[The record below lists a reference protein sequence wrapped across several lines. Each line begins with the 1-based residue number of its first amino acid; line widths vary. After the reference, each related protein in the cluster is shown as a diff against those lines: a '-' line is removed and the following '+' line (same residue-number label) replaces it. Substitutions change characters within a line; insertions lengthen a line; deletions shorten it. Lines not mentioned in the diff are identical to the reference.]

1 MNANDEKKL
10 ISVLIADDDPGMRLI
25 LRKKIQATDGFFV
38 AGEALSGEEAMTLY
52 EKLNPQVVFLDV
64 DMPGKTGVECA
75 RLIQD
80 QNPAC
85 ILIFATGHEEY
96 MGEAFEVYAF
106 DYLVKPFKLDRLE
119 QTLARIYDRLHRVRE
134 ESSVSSPIPGPSRVA
149 AGRLMLHHRE
159 GVSFIDLDD
168 ILLVQREDRATVI
181 YTVND
186 GRYVL
191 SETLGEIESRLDP
204 SIFFRCHKS
213 YIINL
218 RRIRNITPYGRW
230 TYVVQLEGT
239 QHDAL
244 ITHEKYEELEKKF
257 S

>member
-1 MNANDEKKL
+1 MNDKDL

-38 AGEALSGEEAMTLY
+38 VGEAVTGEEAMTLY
-52 EKLNPQVVFLDV
+52 DKLNPQVVFLDV

-75 RLIQD
+75 HLIQD

-96 MGEAFEVYAF
+96 MGEAFQVYAF

-119 QTLARIYDRLHRVRE
+119 QTLERIEDRLHRTHPEPMPAPRPAE
-134 ESSVSSPIPGPSRVA
+134 PRNA
-149 AGRLMLHHRE
+149 AGRLMLRHKD
-159 GVSFIDLDD
+159 GVTFIDMED

-181 YTVND
+181 YTENN

-191 SETLGEIESRLDP
+191 GETLSETEARLDP
-204 SIFFRCHKS
+204 DIFFRCHKS

-218 RRIRNITPYGRW
+218 KRIRNITPYGRW

-239 QHDAL
+239 DHDAL
-244 ITHEKYEELEKKF
+244 ITHEKYEELERKF
-257 S
+257 G

>member
-1 MNANDEKKL
+1 MSLNDEKKL

-38 AGEALSGEEAMTLY
+38 VGEAVTGEEAMALY
-52 EKLNPQVVFLDV
+52 EKLTPQVVFLDV

-75 RLIQD
+75 HLIQD

-119 QTLARIYDRLHRVRE
+119 QTLSRIYDRLHRVKQ
-134 ESSVSSPIPGPSRVA
+134 ESVAPPIPGPSRVA

-159 GVSFIDLDD
+159 GVSFIDLDS

-181 YTVND
+181 YAEN
-186 GRYVL
+186 GARYVL
-191 SETLGEIESRLDP
+191 SETLSETEARLDP
-204 SIFFRCHKS
+204 EIFFRCHKG

-218 RRIRNITPYGRW
+218 RRIKNITPYGRW

-239 QHDAL
+239 EHDAL

-257 S
+257 G

>member
-1 MNANDEKKL
+1 MNDRDL

-25 LRKKIQATDGFFV
+25 LRKKIQGTDGFFV
-38 AGEALSGEEAMTLY
+38 IGEAVTGDETMTLY
-52 EKLNPQVVFLDV
+52 DKLNPQVVFLDV

-75 RLIQD
+75 HLIQD

-106 DYLVKPFKLDRLE
+106 DYLVKPIKLDRLE
-119 QTLARIYDRLHRVRE
+119 QTLSRIYDRLHRVRLSPLTPSPKPASA
-134 ESSVSSPIPGPSRVA
+134 SS
-149 AGRLMLHHRE
+149 AGRLMLRHKE
-159 GVSFIDLDD
+159 GVTFVSVED
-168 ILLVQREDRATVI
+168 ILLVQREERATVI
-181 YTVND
+181 YTENG

-191 SETLGEIESRLDP
+191 SENLSETEARLDP
-204 SIFFRCHKS
+204 EIFFRCHKS

-218 RRIRNITPYGRW
+218 RHIRNITPYGRW

-239 QHDAL
+239 DHDAL

-257 S
+257 G

>member
-1 MNANDEKKL
+1 MSENHL

-25 LRKKIQATDGFFV
+25 LRKKIGATEGFQV
-38 AGEALSGEEAMTLY
+38 AGEAVTGEDAMALY
-52 EKLNPQVVFLDV
+52 DQLHPQVVFLDV

-106 DYLVKPFKLDRLE
+106 DYLVKPFKLERLE
-119 QTLARIYDRLHRVRE
+119 QTLGRIYDRLHRTKQE
-134 ESSVSSPIPGPSRVA
+134 PLPNPLPAESRTA
-149 AGRLMLHHRE
+149 AGRMMLRHKD
-159 GVSFIDLDD
+159 GVTFINLED
-168 ILLVQREDRATVI
+168 ILLVQREERSTVI
-181 YTVND
+181 YTENN

-191 SETLGEIESRLDP
+191 SETLSDMEGRLDP
-204 SIFFRCHKS
+204 NIFFRCHKS

-218 RRIRNITPYGRW
+218 KRIRNITPYGRW

-239 QHDAL
+239 DHDAL

>member
-1 MNANDEKKL
+1 MSEHANDQL

-25 LRKKIQATDGFFV
+25 LRKKVQATDGFFV
-38 AGEALSGEEAMTLY
+38 AGEAVTGDEAMTLY
-52 EKLNPQVVFLDV
+52 DKLNPQVVFLDV
-64 DMPGKTGVECA
+64 DMPEKSGIECA

-80 QNPAC
+80 KNPAC
-85 ILIFATGHEEY
+85 VLIFATGHEEY

-106 DYLVKPFKLDRLE
+106 DYLVKPFKLERLQ
-119 QTLARIYDRLHRVRE
+119 QTLERIAQRLRRAPA
-134 ESSVSSPIPGPSRVA
+134 SPLPAPRHAEPRNA
-149 AGRLMLHHRE
+149 AGRLMLRHKD
-159 GVSFIDLDD
+159 GVTFIDLSD

-181 YTVND
+181 YTEND

-191 SETLGEIESRLDP
+191 SETLSETEARLDP
-204 SIFFRCHKS
+204 EVFFRCHKS

-239 QHDAL
+239 DHDAL
-244 ITHEKYEELEKKF
+244 ITHEKYEELEKRF
-257 S
+257 G

>member
-1 MNANDEKKL
+1 MSEKDL

-25 LRKKIQATDGFFV
+25 LRKKIQGTDGFFV
-38 AGEALSGEEAMTLY
+38 AGEAVTGDECMALY

-64 DMPGKTGVECA
+64 DMPGKTGIECA

-85 ILIFATGHEEY
+85 VLIFATGHEEY

-106 DYLVKPFKLDRLE
+106 DYLVKPFRLDRLE
-119 QTLARIYDRLHRVRE
+119 QTLERIQSRLRRAPE
-134 ESSVSSPIPGPSRVA
+134 EEMHTPRPADVRVA
-149 AGRLMLHHRE
+149 AGRLMLRHRD
-159 GVSFIDLDD
+159 GVTFVDMQD
-168 ILLVQREDRATVI
+168 ILLVQREERSTVI
-181 YTVND
+181 YTAGS

-191 SETLGEIESRLDP
+191 SETLSETEARLDP
-204 SIFFRCHKS
+204 DIFFRCHKS

-218 RRIRNITPYGRW
+218 RRIKNITPYGRW

-239 QHDAL
+239 DHDAL
-244 ITHEKYEELEKKF
+244 ITHEKYEELEKRF
-257 S
+257 G

>member
-1 MNANDEKKL
+1 MSEQPL

-25 LRKKIQATDGFFV
+25 LRKKIQAADGFFV
-38 AGEALSGEEAMTLY
+38 VGEAASGEETLALY
-52 EKLNPQVVFLDV
+52 EKCGPQVVFLDV
-64 DMPGKTGVECA
+64 DMPGKTGIECA

-106 DYLVKPFKLDRLE
+106 DYLVKPFKMDRLE
-119 QTLARIYDRLHRVRE
+119 QTLGRIRDRLRRAAA
-134 ESSVSSPIPGPSRVA
+134 PSLPAPKPAEPRNA
-149 AGRLMLHHRE
+149 AGRLMLRHRD
-159 GVSFIDLDD
+159 GVTFIDLSE
-168 ILLVQREDRATVI
+168 ILLVQREDRSTVI
-181 YTVND
+181 YTAKD

-191 SETLGEIESRLDP
+191 SETLAETEARLDP
-204 SIFFRCHKS
+204 EIFFRCHKS

-230 TYVVQLEGT
+230 TYVVQLDGT
-239 QHDAL
+239 DHDAL
-244 ITHEKYEELEKKF
+244 ITHEKYEELEKRF
-257 S
+257 A

>member
-1 MNANDEKKL
+1 MNEKNDKDL
-10 ISVLIADDDPGMRLI
+10 ISVLIADDDPGMRMI
-25 LRKKIQATDGFFV
+25 LRKKIQTTDGFFV
-38 AGEALSGEEAMTLY
+38 IGEATDGDEAMALY
-52 EKLNPQVVFLDV
+52 DKVNPQVVFLDV

-119 QTLARIYDRLHRVRE
+119 QTLARIYDRLHRVRL
-134 ESSVSSPIPGPSRVA
+134 SPLTPSPAPAAVSS
-149 AGRLMLHHRE
+149 AGRLMLRHKE
-159 GVSFIDLDD
+159 GVTFVNVED

-181 YTVND
+181 YTENN

-191 SETLGEIESRLDP
+191 SENLSETEARLDP
-204 SIFFRCHKS
+204 EIFFRCHKS

-218 RRIRNITPYGRW
+218 RHIRNITPYGRW

-239 QHDAL
+239 DHDAL
-244 ITHEKYEELEKKF
+244 ITHDKYEELEKKF
-257 S
+257 G

>member
-1 MNANDEKKL
+1 MSENDL
-10 ISVLIADDDPGMRLI
+10 ISVLIADDEDGMRLI
-25 LRKKIQATDGFFV
+25 LRKKIQSTDGFYV
-38 AGEALSGEEAMTLY
+38 AGEAVSGEEAMALY
-52 EKLNPQVVFLDV
+52 DKLHPQVVFLDV
-64 DMPGKTGVECA
+64 DMPGKTGIECA

-85 ILIFATGHEEY
+85 VLIFATGHEEY
-96 MGEAFEVYAF
+96 MSQAFEVYAF

-119 QTLARIYDRLHRVRE
+119 QTLQRISDRLRRAPQA
-134 ESSVSSPIPGPSRVA
+134 SLPSPLPAEPRNA
-149 AGRLMLHHRE
+149 AGRLMLKHRD
-159 GVSFIDLDD
+159 GVTFIDLED

-181 YTVND
+181 YTAGE

-191 SETLGEIESRLDP
+191 SESLSETEERLDP
-204 SIFFRCHKS
+204 QIFFRCHKS

-218 RRIRNITPYGRW
+218 KRIKNITPYGRW

-239 QHDAL
+239 AHDAL
-244 ITHEKYEELEKKF
+244 ITHDKYEELEKRF

>member
-1 MNANDEKKL
+1 MSDKDL
-10 ISVLIADDDPGMRLI
+10 ISVLICDDDPGMRLI
-25 LRKKIQATDGFFV
+25 LRKKIQAAEGFQV
-38 AGEALSGEEAMTLY
+38 AGEALTGDEAMALY
-52 EKLNPQVVFLDV
+52 DQLRPQVVFLDV

-106 DYLVKPFKLDRLE
+106 DYLVKPFKLDRLD
-119 QTLARIYDRLHRVRE
+119 QTLTRIYDRLHRAKAEPLPAPRPA
-134 ESSVSSPIPGPSRVA
+134 ESRTAS
-149 AGRLMLHHRE
+149 GRMMLRHRD
-159 GVSFIDLDD
+159 GVTFIDLED
-168 ILLVQREDRATVI
+168 ILLVQREERSTVI
-181 YTVND
+181 YTEKD

-191 SETLGEIESRLDP
+191 SETLSDLEARLDP
-204 SIFFRCHKS
+204 GIFFRCHKS

-218 RRIRNITPYGRW
+218 KRIRNITPYGRW

-239 QHDAL
+239 DHDAL

-257 S
+257 G